1 MATKQSSVPPD
12 AARTLAIASR
22 VVEKSLGDM
31 IPDPMTLPQLRILSL
46 VARAPER
53 ASRLASQ
60 SDVSRPTLTG
70 VLDGLVAR
78 GWVKRTEVEGDRRG
92 VELEATSTG
101 RAALEAAQRAVATK
115 FDDVL
120 ALVEPAQRV
129 AAIVGLEA
137 LSEALHAHMKNR
149 ALPAP

>member
-1 MATKQSSVPPD
+1 VSPD

-22 VVEKSLGDM
+22 VVEKSLGD
-31 IPDPMTLPQLRILSL
+31 MTLPQLRILSL

-78 GWVKRTEVEGDRRG
+78 GWVERTEVAGDRRG
-92 VELEATSTG
+92 VELEATASG
-101 RAALEAAQRAVATK
+101 RAALEQAQRDVATR
-115 FDDVL
+115 FDDIL
-120 ALVEPAQRV
+120 ELVEPAQRR
-129 AAIVGLEA
+129 AAIAGLEV
-137 LSEALHAHMKNR
+137 LGEALHAHVR
-149 ALPAP
+149 ARTEVR

>member
-1 MATKQSSVPPD
+1 MATKQPAVPPD

-31 IPDPMTLPQLRILSL
+31 TPDPMTLPQLRILSL
-46 VARAPER
+46 ITRAPER

-78 GWVKRTEVEGDRRG
+78 GWVERTEVEGDRRG

-101 RAALEAAQRAVATK
+101 RSALEEAQRAVAAR
-115 FDDVL
+115 FDDIL
-120 ALVEPAQRV
+120 ELVEPAQRA

-137 LSEALHAHMKNR
+137 LGEALHAHMKNR
-149 ALPAP
+149 ALPGR

>member
-1 MATKQSSVPPD
+1 MGSKSSPVPPD

-22 VVEKSLGDM
+22 VVEKSLGD
-31 IPDPMTLPQLRILSL
+31 MTLPQLRILSL

-78 GWVKRTEVEGDRRG
+78 GWVERTEVEGDRRG
-92 VELEATSTG
+92 VELEATTEG
-101 RAALEAAQRAVATK
+101 RAALERAQDAVATRL
-115 FDDVL
+115 DHIL
-120 ALVEPAQRV
+120 ELVEPARRA
-129 AAIVGLEA
+129 AAIAGLEA
-137 LSEALHAHMKNR
+137 LGEALHAHVR
-149 ALPAP
+149 ARAPEPR

>member
-1 MATKQSSVPPD
+1 MATKQPAVPPD

-22 VVEKSLGDM
+22 VVEKALGE
-31 IPDPMTLPQLRILSL
+31 MTLPQLRILSL

-78 GWVKRTEVEGDRRG
+78 GWVERTEVEGDRRG
-92 VELEATSTG
+92 VELEATATG
-101 RAALEAAQRAVATK
+101 RVALEEAQRAVADR
-115 FDDVL
+115 FDDIL
-120 ALVEPAQRV
+120 ELVEPAQRA

-137 LSEALHAHMKNR
+137 LGEALHAHVQSR
-149 ALPAP
+149 VLQAP

>member
-1 MATKQSSVPPD
+1 MAAKQPAVPPD

-31 IPDPMTLPQLRILSL
+31 APDPMTLPQLRILSL
-46 VARAPER
+46 IARAPER

-78 GWVKRTEVEGDRRG
+78 GWVERTEVEGDRRG

-101 RAALEAAQRAVATK
+101 RAALEGAQPQWPPSSTTFSGRSSPPSAPRRSSGSK
-115 FDDVL
+115 
-120 ALVEPAQRV
+120 
-129 AAIVGLEA
+129 
-137 LSEALHAHMKNR
+137 LSVKRSTRM
-149 ALPAP
+149 

>member
-1 MATKQSSVPPD
+1 MGSEPSARPPVPAD

-22 VVEKSLGDM
+22 VVEKALGD
-31 IPDPMTLPQLRILSL
+31 MTLPQLRILSL

-78 GWVKRTEVEGDRRG
+78 GWVERTEVEGDRRG
-92 VELEATSTG
+92 IELEATAEG
-101 RAALEAAQRAVATK
+101 RAALEDAQNAVAAR
-115 FDDVL
+115 FDDIL
-120 ALVEPAQRV
+120 QLVEPGQR
-129 AAIVGLEA
+129 ATAIAGLEA
-137 LSEALHAHMKNR
+137 LGHALHEHVR
-149 ALPAP
+149 TRVVPSR